1 MIAISSPVVAQR
13 RSRSQMSYR
22 RRTVVASLLG
32 PIGLASAFLSAKQDD
47 PLQEMPPRRSPFPR
61 PDEDTRLPNGK
72 SQKDAIAKQQH
83 EEALKDAQN
92 LISTAQQLKEEL
104 EKAGNYVV
112 PMSSV
117 KKTEDIEKLAKRI
130 RGRLKNQ

>member
-1 MIAISSPVVAQR
+1 
-13 RSRSQMSYR
+13 MSYR
-22 RRTVVASLLG
+22 RRTVVAFLLG

-47 PLQEMPPRRSPFPR
+47 PSQEMPPQRFPFPR

-92 LISTAQQLKEEL
+92 LISTAQQLKDEL

-130 RGRLKNQ
+130 RGRLKSQ